1 MPIMPE
7 TFAAAKKL
15 STPAVA
21 EVLADR
27 YPAVHRLAYGL
38 SGRED
43 VGRGIE
49 RFVLGRGVRL
59 LPQWDDEDQAEH
71 WFYHYTIMTARRAV
85 KHRPDPRHDLLL
97 AERGAEDPGY
107 VAFLT
112 ALRHLPRQQQEAFI
126 LQHGEH
132 LGGRTSALAMDCS
145 IEAAGNHLRAA
156 TEALRLVGG
165 EHFDTFV
172 LRLSNAYRRLAP
184 SAELILPS
192 MKSLARRR
200 VWPRRLIR
208 WTVRL
213 IVLALTAILAWV
225 AWRAYHEV
233 EI

>member
-1 MPIMPE
+1 MPITPE
-7 TFAAAKKL
+7 TFAAAQRL

-21 EVLADR
+21 ELLADR
-27 YPAVHRLAYGL
+27 YPAVHRLAHGL

-59 LPQWDDEDQAEH
+59 LPDWDDEDQAEN

-85 KHRPDPRHDLLL
+85 KHPPNPRQDLLL
-97 AERGAEDPGY
+97 AERGAEDPAY
-107 VAFLT
+107 VAFLS
-112 ALRHLPRQQQEAFI
+112 ALRQLPRQQQEAFI

-145 IEAAGNHLRAA
+145 IEAATNHLRAA
-156 TEALRLVGG
+156 TESLRLVAG
-165 EHFDTFV
+165 EQFDIFV

-208 WTVRL
+208 WAGSAV
-213 IVLALTAILAWV
+213 VLALSALLAWI